1 MTISAIYDAF
11 AFFIDTCVKV
21 CSRCT
26 NGAQSASICAMW
38 TTISAVYD
46 DFALSIDTCL
56 KVCSRYTNGS
66 QSASNCAIRITFSCV
81 FNTSQIDVLGT
92 FDGILEI

>member
-1 MTISAIYDAF
+1 MFTEAKRDRGLYNFTFYVHSKLQGFGDVQEGKRARGMDDIYCYFAMTISAIYDAF

-38 TTISAVYD
+38 TTISAVYA
-46 DFALSIDTCL
+46 DF
-56 KVCSRYTNGS
+56 V
-66 QSASNCAIRITFSCV
+66 
-81 FNTSQIDVLGT
+81 
-92 FDGILEI
+92 